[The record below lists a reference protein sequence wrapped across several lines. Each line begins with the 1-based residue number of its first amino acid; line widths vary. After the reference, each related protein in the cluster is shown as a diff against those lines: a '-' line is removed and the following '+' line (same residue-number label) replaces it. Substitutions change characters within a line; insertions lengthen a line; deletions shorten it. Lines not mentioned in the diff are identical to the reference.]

1 MAGAAVPSNETCI
14 GSPFMAP
21 RPTGFI
27 TGNHDLRAQH
37 DITATDRYHLT
48 ERVQIF
54 CSHGNLTGINRD
66 SP

>member
-1 MAGAAVPSNETCI
+1 
-14 GSPFMAP
+14 MAP